1 MKQVDRSRALDE
13 SLRRL
18 GMVVE
23 GVKTCVVVNIDGLP
37 LAAFPNDEQ
46 NSNSSDP
53 LSAAEVAAVSARL
66 AGLAERTLDRLAQGD
81 MGRLL
86 LEGESGTLLN
96 CPAGDVTL
104 ALVVEPGASMGH
116 VLFAAQ
122 KAAAEIESILARS

>member
-1 MKQVDRSRALDE
+1 MNQRDRSRALDD

-37 LAAFPNDEQ
+37 LAAFPEDKQAANP
-46 NSNSSDP
+46 NDP
-53 LSAAEVAAVSARL
+53 LNAAQVAAVSARL

-104 ALVVEPGASMGH
+104 ALLVEPGASMGH

>member
-1 MKQVDRSRALDE
+1 MNQRDRSRALDD

-37 LAAFPNDEQ
+37 LAAFPEDKQATNPK
-46 NSNSSDP
+46 DP
-53 LSAAEVAAVSARL
+53 LNAAQVAAVSARL

-104 ALVVEPGASMGH
+104 ALLVEPGASMGH